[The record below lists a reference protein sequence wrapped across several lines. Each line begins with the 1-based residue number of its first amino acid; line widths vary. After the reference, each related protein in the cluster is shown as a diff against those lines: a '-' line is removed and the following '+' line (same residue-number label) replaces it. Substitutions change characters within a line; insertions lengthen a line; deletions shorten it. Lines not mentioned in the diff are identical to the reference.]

1 MRIGQT
7 SAIQFLSKIVTSAGG
22 FLATLYFARVVGSD
36 TLGIYFLLLSSVGWL
51 SVLVEAGI
59 SPAITKRMS
68 EGEAPAEYFQVGLGV
83 ITVGT
88 GVITCLLLLFS
99 KQVTD
104 YITHPYSTYFLVIL
118 VVSGIAMT
126 TVRAG
131 LSGTRNVHIS
141 GILTSIQSIARIIL
155 QVAAVS
161 IGLGLSGLVF
171 GWVLS
176 SLAVAAVGFVY
187 LVIKFENLPSPSQV
201 NTRERLVSIYSF
213 AKYSWLGSLKS
224 KTNNYADILILGLFV
239 PSNLIG
245 VYAIAWNIAS
255 FLTILGSAI
264 ETTLF
269 PEFSQL
275 ENKDD
280 YTEIANLLE
289 KSLQYT
295 GLFVIPGL
303 FGGILLGDRILR
315 LYGSDFAVGLEVLV
329 LLIVAVLIY
338 DYQKQLTGVLQGINR
353 PDIDFRVNGMFIGS
367 NILLNFVLIQQVG
380 WHGAAIATVL
390 SSGISL
396 AYAYYAVSKIL
407 TVNIPVK
414 EIGMQLGASIIMA
427 ITVFLLEAVE
437 SRYSVIEHNA
447 SVVFGLVLIGATI
460 YIGTLV
466 IISDETRRTIFD
478 NLPINQPRW

>member
-7 SAIQFLSKIVTSAGG
+7 SAIQFVSKVVTSAGG
-22 FLATLYFARVVGSD
+22 FLATLYFARIVGSD
-36 TLGIYFLLLSSVGWL
+36 TLGIYFILLSSVGWL
-51 SVLVEAGI
+51 SVLVDAGI

-83 ITVGT
+83 IGVGT
-88 GVITCLLLLFS
+88 GAITFFLLLFS

-104 YITHPYSTYFLVIL
+104 YITHPYSTYFLIVLVI
-118 VVSGIAMT
+118 SGTAMT
-126 TVRAG
+126 AVRTG
-131 LSGTRNVHIS
+131 LSGTQNVHIS
-141 GILTSIQSIARIIL
+141 GILTSIQSIIRIVL

-176 SLAVAAVGFVY
+176 SLVAAAVGLVY
-187 LVIKFENLPSPSQV
+187 LMVKAENFLSLKQM
-201 NTRERLVSIYSF
+201 NTRERLIDIYSF

-269 PEFSQL
+269 PEFSEL
-275 ENKDD
+275 ENQDD
-280 YTEIANLLE
+280 YTEIAHLLQ

-315 LYGSDFAVGLEVLV
+315 LYGSNFVIGFEVLI
-329 LLIVAVLIY
+329 LLIVSVLIY
-338 DYQKQLTGVLQGINR
+338 DYQKQLTGVLQGIDR
-353 PDIDFRVNGMFIGS
+353 PDIDFRVNGTFIGS
-367 NILLNFVLIQQVG
+367 NIILNLILIQQIG
-380 WHGAAIATVL
+380 WYGAAIATVL

-396 AYAYYAVSKIL
+396 VYAYYAVCEIL
-407 TVNIPVK
+407 PVSVPVR
-414 EIGMQLGASIIMA
+414 EIGKQIGASIIMA
-427 ITVFLLEAVE
+427 ISVFLLEAIE
-437 SRYSVIEHNA
+437 SAYTIVGHNA
-447 SVVFGLVLIGATI
+447 LVVFGLVFVGATI
-460 YIGTLV
+460 YMGTLMT
-466 IISDETRRTIFD
+466 ISDETRKTIFD
-478 NLPINQPRW
+478 NLPIS

>member
-7 SAIQFLSKIVTSAGG
+7 SAIQFISKIVTSAGG
-22 FLATLYFARVVGSD
+22 FLATLYFARIVGSD
-36 TLGIYFLLLSSVGWL
+36 TLGIYFILLSSVGWL
-51 SVLVEAGI
+51 SVLVDAGI

-68 EGEAPAEYFQVGLGV
+68 EGEAPAEYFQLGLGV
-83 ITVGT
+83 IGVGT
-88 GVITCLLLLFS
+88 GAITVFLLLFS

-104 YITHPYSTYFLVIL
+104 YVTHPYSTYFLIIL
-118 VVSGIAMT
+118 VISGIAMT
-126 TVRAG
+126 AVRTG

-141 GILTSIQSIARIIL
+141 GILTSIQSIIRIVL

-187 LVIKFENLPSPSQV
+187 LAVKAENYPSLNQI
-201 NTRERLVSIYSF
+201 NARERLMGIYSF

-275 ENKDD
+275 ENQDD
-280 YTEIANLLE
+280 YTEITDLLQ

-315 LYGSDFAVGLEVLV
+315 LYGSDFVVGFEVLI
-329 LLIVAVLIY
+329 LLIVSVLIY
-338 DYQKQLTGVLQGINR
+338 DYQKQLTGVLQGIDR
-353 PDIDFRVNGMFIGS
+353 PDIDFRVNGTFIGS
-367 NILLNFVLIQQVG
+367 NIILNFILIQQIG

-390 SSGISL
+390 SSSISL
-396 AYAYYAVSKIL
+396 AYAYYAVSEIL
-407 TVNIPVK
+407 PVSVPVR
-414 EIGMQLGASIIMA
+414 EIGRQIGASIIMA
-427 ITVFLLEAVE
+427 ISVVLLEAIE
-437 SRYSVIEHNA
+437 STYTITDHNA
-447 SVVFGLVLIGATI
+447 AVLFGLVFAGATI
-460 YIGTLV
+460 YMVTLM
-466 IISDETRRTIFD
+466 IISDDTRKTIFD
-478 NLPINQPRW
+478 NLPISYLDR